1 MKNSLRCLLLVFIS
15 FFSIGGQTK
24 QNFFTTSILEQIIQK
39 GGFGFANLEH
49 RELGDALVLKGL
61 QNSNSELI
69 LPNGIKVTYGEIV
82 MLAGDLFGNAKYPI
96 SSCSLTTPQDCFEA
110 QFNTLALAPKA
121 KVFDEIKQ
129 LRQFFEKLSLE
140 LQQARSQGQDDWD
153 FYKKKANDITKA
165 LNRLTGGGSFISDYI
180 PFGQYILLAQVNFDH
195 FVPDSLKAY
204 QVGHQMALKTAL
216 KAHQLFLQ
224 NKLQE
229 ADNVLQLAY
238 AQNAFANHYL
248 TDSLSSGHM
257 RTPRR
262 AVAKIHLPAVLN
274 LLIANL
280 MHDEDSQQGLWVF
293 NSNGMNWLAYGDGN
307 LYKKD
312 NVFHYELTIKI
323 MQLSAD
329 DIYEVFKTGVLPDI
343 FPEMELLPLYDRIG
357 ELNNTSPLFKV
368 ENGKLLKREANFD
381 PWNYHWTDHWIP
393 LITLLEFQIKN
404 K

>member
-1 MKNSLRCLLLVFIS
+1 MQNILRCFLLILITI
-15 FFSIGGQTK
+15 FSNEGQSEENIITP
-24 QNFFTTSILEQIIQK
+24 SILEQLMQK

-49 RELGDALVLKGL
+49 RELGESIILRGL
-61 QNSNSELI
+61 QNTNAELT

-96 SSCSLTTPQDCFEA
+96 SSCSLSTPQNCFEA
-110 QFNTLALAPKA
+110 QFNALALVPKD
-121 KVFDEIKQ
+121 KVLDEIKQ
-129 LRQFFEKLSLE
+129 LRKFFADLALE
-140 LQQARSQGQDDWD
+140 LKEARNQGQDDWV
-153 FYKKKANDITKA
+153 FYKKKGNDITKK

-180 PFGQYILLAQVNFDH
+180 PFGQYILLAQVNYDH

-216 KAHQLFLQ
+216 RAHQLSLQ
-224 NKLQE
+224 NKIEE
-229 ADNVLQLAY
+229 ADKTLQLAY

-262 AVAKIHLPAVLN
+262 AVAKIHLPAVLT

-280 MHDEDSQQGLWVF
+280 MHDEDSQQGLWIF
-293 NSNGMNWLAYGDGN
+293 NSKGMNWLAYGDGN

-312 NVFHYELTIKI
+312 NKFHYELIKNI

-329 DIYEVFKTGVLPDI
+329 SIYKVFKTGAIPNV
-343 FPEMELLPLYDRIG
+343 FPEQEFLPLYDQIG
-357 ELNNTSPLFKV
+357 ELNNTSPLFKL
-368 ENGKLLKREANFD
+368 ENGKLLKRESNFD
-381 PWNYHWTDHWIP
+381 LWDYHWTGNWVP
-393 LITLLEFQIKN
+393 LVTLLEFQIKN